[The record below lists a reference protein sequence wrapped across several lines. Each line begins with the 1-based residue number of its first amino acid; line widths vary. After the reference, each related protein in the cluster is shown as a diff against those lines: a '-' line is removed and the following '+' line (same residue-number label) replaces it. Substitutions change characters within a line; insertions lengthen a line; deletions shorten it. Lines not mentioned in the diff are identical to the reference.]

1 MAGLFYTKAD
11 KLPDD
16 LKELRTRLWA
26 AYEADPTPIGVWLGL
41 IRAMGFSEPLG
52 AFKQLE
58 EAGVFQ
64 EVEVQTY
71 QMNKDA

>member
-1 MAGLFYTKAD
+1 MAGLFDTKAD

-26 AYEADPTPIGVWLGL
+26 AYDADPTPIGVWLGL
-41 IRAMGFSEPLG
+41 IRAMGYSDPLEP
-52 AFKQLE
+52 FKRLE
-58 EAGVFQ
+58 EANVFQ
-64 EVEVQTY
+64 EVSVQTY